1 MNREQKVMRSFVCL
15 FHRKNL
21 NGSREKADSR
31 RRWRRNKSLAECSE
45 RESEWK
51 WKGSDFPQLYFI
63 LRISSRTVGCLSVAG
78 ELVTLCTVHN
88 MKLAKLTP
96 KLLAVNARQSS
107 HAAFTRISGFIL
119 DKKKKKK
126 EESSR
131 VERIIKIKLADRA
144 IKSLDHWRNQ
154 VVARNLATGILDFY
168 SRNFFLPVKSWHA
181 DTDYVNCSI
190 SGTENFL
197 SSLDAMFY
205 LFYGFIRAR

>member
-1 MNREQKVMRSFVCL
+1 MNCEQKVMRSFVCP

-31 RRWRRNKSLAECSE
+31 RRWGRNKSLAECSE

-96 KLLAVNARQSS
+96 KLLAVNARESS

-119 DKKKKKK
+119 EKKK
-126 EESSR
+126 ESR
-131 VERIIKIKLADRA
+131 EERIIKIKLADRA
-144 IKSLDHWRNQ
+144 IKSLDHRRNQ
-154 VVARNLATGILDFY
+154 VAARNLATGILDFY

>member
-1 MNREQKVMRSFVCL
+1 MNCERKVMRSFVCL

-31 RRWRRNKSLAECSE
+31 QRWRRNKSLAECSE

-119 DKKKKKK
+119 EKK
-126 EESSR
+126 SSR
-131 VERIIKIKLADRA
+131 GERIIKIKLADRA
-144 IKSLDHWRNQ
+144 IKSLDHRRNQ

-205 LFYGFIRAR
+205 LF